1 MKTSRRD
8 FVIKS
13 TLAATGMALSYQS
26 VGALT
31 STNLKPFPASYKDG
45 PAKICF
51 FSKDLPGLRYE
62 EIASLIAEAGFDGID
77 LTVRLGGHVLPENV
91 ERDLPLATAAAKKS
105 GLKIYMMATDILN
118 AEERF
123 TEPILRTASSLGIE
137 YYRMGPRF
145 YDANKSIPQ
154 NLADF
159 RIQYEK
165 LAKMNKKY
173 KIRGECQN
181 HTGDRF
187 GAAVW
192 DQWEVLKDI
201 DPQWVGVQYDLLH
214 ATLEGVN
221 SWTVGFN
228 LLKQY
233 IGTMDMKDF
242 YWRKI
247 DGKWD
252 QELVPLGEGMVDFKT
267 LIALLKKNNMHGPFS
282 IHGEYLSDK
291 DDRRAKAEKM
301 KKDLTTL
308 RGWLNDAGL

>member
-1 MKTSRRD
+1 MTKMKTSRRD

-13 TLAATGMALSYQS
+13 ALAATGMALSNQS
-26 VGALT
+26 VGAFT
-31 STNLKPFPASYKDG
+31 STKPKPSYASGKDG
-45 PAKICF
+45 PATICF
-51 FSKDLPGLRYE
+51 FSKDLPGLGYE
-62 EIASLIAEAGFDGID
+62 EMTSLIAEAGFDGID

-91 ERDLPLATAAAKKS
+91 ERDLPRVSAAAKKS
-105 GLKIYMMATDILN
+105 GLKIYMVATDILDV
-118 AEERF
+118 EEKF

-165 LAKMNKKY
+165 LAKMNQKY

-192 DQWEVLKDI
+192 DQWEVLRDI
-201 DPQWVGVQYDLLH
+201 DPQWIGVQYDLLH

-233 IGTMDMKDF
+233 IGTLDMKDF
-242 YWRKI
+242 YWKKV

-267 LIALLKKNNMHGPFS
+267 LIAMLKKNNMHGPFS

-291 DDRRAKAEKM
+291 DDRRGKAEKM
-301 KKDLTTL
+301 KKDLTT
-308 RGWLNDAGL
+308 